1 MTKQQR
7 ARAAVPPQ
15 SHLKQWE
22 SLTWD
27 DVANWAGDRSLSRG
41 RTYHRQHRVH
51 ELALSSDGRL
61 LATVVGGTRYAVS
74 VWWEGET
81 LRSRCTCPVGWDG
94 CKHAVATVAAYLE
107 LLVGGG
113 SVPEASPD
121 DPRWRDTMASGGKGE
136 GDAPEADEERL
147 VEGASNR
154 RISEPTED
162 EKIRRYIEGKSR
174 EELVALILSIV
185 NRLPELREE
194 LRARIALGQGDIAPL
209 LAQVRQELH
218 RVTSKP
224 GWRNNWSGEGF
235 TPDYDRLKARLERM
249 VELGHADAVVQ
260 IGKEIIRRGME
271 QIGQSNDEGETASAF
286 AECLPVIFSAAVN
299 SGLSSAKKILFAI
312 DAHLADEYGL
322 VEQPGVDAVLEGG
335 EFQTSDWSKVADEM
349 ARRLKAVRGAGEDFT
364 DRFERDRICNWL
376 IRALKNAGRED
387 EILPLCEQEAR
398 ITGSYERL
406 VNLLIERK
414 RYAEADRWATEGI
427 RKNAG
432 KYAGIAS
439 HLAQMMAE
447 AAQLRRRWKIVAAH
461 AAVEFFADADR
472 AKFEKLIAA
481 AERAGCGEAVQ
492 RLGLEFLE
500 SGKSPIS
507 VAAGR
512 DGSQTVVLSQDWPL
526 PIPDYLLPLM
536 RTSDGSPVR
545 PHYNVLI
552 DMAIAGGQPDDAL
565 RWYDKWHAELKQST
579 SIWTSGSDRYG
590 DRVAAAVVS
599 SHPERALEIYR
610 QRVDSNLLR
619 AHVSSYE
626 TATEY
631 LRKMRPILKSLDRDW
646 EWKEMVAGI
655 RLRYR
660 NRPRFMEMLDRLDAR
675 PILGKRREQN

>member
-7 ARAAVPPQ
+7 ARAATPLQP
-15 SHLKQWE
+15 HLKQWE

-61 LATVVGGTRYAVS
+61 LATVIGGTRYAVS
-74 VWWEGET
+74 VRCEAEA

-107 LLVGGG
+107 LLARGGP
-113 SVPEASPD
+113 VPEASPD
-121 DPRWRDTMASGGKGE
+121 DPRWRDAMANGEKGE
-136 GDAPEADEERL
+136 GDAPEAGEGTV
-147 VEGASNR
+147 VESTSNA
-154 RISEPTED
+154 RISERTEN
-162 EKIRRYIEGKSR
+162 ENIRRYIEGKSR
-174 EELVALILSIV
+174 KELVVLILSIAT
-185 NRLPELREE
+185 RLPELREE
-194 LRARIALGQGDIAPL
+194 FRARIALGQGDTAPL
-209 LAQVRQELH
+209 VAQVRQELH

-235 TPDYDRLKARLERM
+235 TPDYGRLKARLERM
-249 VELGHADAVVQ
+249 VELGHADAVMQ
-260 IGKEIIRRGME
+260 FGKEIIRRGME
-271 QIGQSNDEGETASAF
+271 QIGQSDDEGETASAF
-286 AECLPVIFSAAVN
+286 TECLPVIFSAAAN
-299 SGLSSAKKILFAI
+299 SSLPPAKKILFAI

-322 VEQPGVDAVLEGG
+322 IEQPGVDVVLEGG
-335 EFQTSDWSKVADEM
+335 EFQSLDWSKVADEM
-349 ARRLKAVRGAGEDFT
+349 ARRLKAAPRAGEDFT
-364 DRFERDRICNWL
+364 ARFGRDRICNWL
-376 IRALKNAGRED
+376 IRGLKNAGRED

-398 ITGSYERL
+398 NIGSYERL
-406 VNLLIERK
+406 VNLLIERE
-414 RYAEADRWATEGI
+414 RYDDAEQWATEGI

-432 KYAGIAS
+432 KCAGIAS
-439 HLAQMMAE
+439 RLAQMMTEVAR
-447 AAQLRRRWKIVAAH
+447 LRRKWKIVAAH
-461 AAVEFFADADR
+461 AAAEFFADTSR
-472 AKFEKLIAA
+472 EKFEKLIAD
-481 AERAGCGEAVQ
+481 AERAGCRGAVQ
-492 RLGLEFLE
+492 RLALEFLE

-512 DGSQTVVLSQDWPL
+512 DGSQTVVLSKDWPL
-526 PIPDYLLPLM
+526 PISDYLLPLM

-552 DMAIAGGQPDDAL
+552 DMAIASGQPDDAL

-599 SHPERALEIYR
+599 SQPERALEIYR
-610 QRVDSNLLR
+610 QRVDSNLLW

-631 LRKMRPILKSLDRDW
+631 LRKMLPILKSLDRDW

-655 RLRYR
+655 RVRYR